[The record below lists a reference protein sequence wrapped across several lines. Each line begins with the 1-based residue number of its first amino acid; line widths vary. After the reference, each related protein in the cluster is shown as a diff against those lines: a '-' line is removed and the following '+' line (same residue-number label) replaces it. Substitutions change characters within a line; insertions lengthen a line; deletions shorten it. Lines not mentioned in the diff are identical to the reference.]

1 MEKLAKILIVVCIA
15 FLAVGVYYMMTI

>member
-15 FLAVGVYYMMTI
+15 FLAVGVYYMMTL

>member
-15 FLAVGVYYMMTI
+15 FLAVGVYYMMTV